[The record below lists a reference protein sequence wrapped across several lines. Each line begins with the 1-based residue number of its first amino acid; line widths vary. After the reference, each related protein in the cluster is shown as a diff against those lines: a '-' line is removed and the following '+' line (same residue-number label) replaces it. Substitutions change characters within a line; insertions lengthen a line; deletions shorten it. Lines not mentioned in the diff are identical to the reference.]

1 MEADKFEKYD
11 RVGVVALIRRGDR
24 FLVIQRSETVR
35 APLTWC
41 FPGGGIEN
49 GETEEQALTREIME
63 ELGFCVTP
71 LERIHE
77 SETPWNV
84 YLYWWTAAVS
94 DDELARLR
102 IAPEEVKR
110 AEWMTLDELC
120 DLPDTLESNLSAIET
135 IREKIFA

>member
-1 MEADKFEKYD
+1 MDAEKFKKYD
-11 RVGVVALIRRGDR
+11 RVGVIALIRRGEK
-24 FLVIQRSETVR
+24 FLVIQRSESVR

-49 GETEEQALTREIME
+49 GETGEQALVREILE

-71 LERIHE
+71 LERIYE

-94 DDELARLR
+94 DEELSRLH
-102 IAPEEVKR
+102 ISPKEVKSV
-110 AEWMTLDELC
+110 EWMTLDELRTH
-120 DLPDTLESNLSAIET
+120 PDALESNLSALDIL
-135 IREKIFA
+135 REKIFD

>member
-11 RVGVVALIRRGDR
+11 CVGVVALIRRGGK
-24 FLVIQRSETVR
+24 FLIIQRSESVR

-49 GETEEQALTREIME
+49 GETEEQALVREIME

-94 DDELARLR
+94 DDELSRMR
-102 IAPEEVKR
+102 ISPDEVKR
-110 AEWMTLDELC
+110 TEWMTLDELR
-120 DLPDTLESNLSAIET
+120 DHPNTLESNLSALET
-135 IREKIFA
+135 LREKIFT

>member
-120 DLPDTLESNLSAIET
+120 DRPDTLESNLSAIET
-135 IREKIFA
+135 IREKIFS